1 MGWRRWSEMEAETLL
16 LLITG
21 MPGAGKSTVL
31 SVIAEQ
37 GYPVLLMGDVVRE
50 EVERLGLSPTP
61 ENVGRVA
68 VELRRKEGASAVA
81 KRCILKLRQLRAKSR
96 IIVVD
101 GVRSLEEV
109 EAFREEFLNILLVAV
124 HASPQTRFQRFLA
137 RNRSDDPESWAVF
150 RERDLRE
157 LGFGIGGAI
166 AMADYM
172 IVNESSVED
181 LEAEARKF
189 LRERLGRWSGLR

>member
-1 MGWRRWSEMEAETLL
+1 MEAETLL

-37 GYPVLLMGDVVRE
+37 GYPVLFMGDVVRE
-50 EVERLGLSPTP
+50 EVERLGLSLTP

-68 VELRRKEGASAVA
+68 VELRRMEGASAVA
-81 KRCILKLRQLRAKSR
+81 ERCILKLRKLRSKSR
-96 IIVVD
+96 IVVVD

-109 EAFREEFLNILLVAV
+109 EAFREEFPNILLVAV
-124 HASPQTRFQRFLA
+124 HASPQTRFRRFLA

-150 RERDLRE
+150 RERDMRE

-166 AMADYM
+166 AIADHV
-172 IVNESSVED
+172 IVNEFSIED
-181 LEAEARKF
+181 LEAEARKL